1 MPQSLHIITAP
12 GEFTLRKDVPRPA
25 PMHISTRGEFACLSV
40 LHAIV
45 LETMECSPISHKSSD
60 SYLPPDLITEA
71 QHALDLYGLRVILHT
86 TQESP

>member
-1 MPQSLHIITAP
+1 MEKAIITAP
-12 GEFTLRKDVPRPA
+12 GEYVIRQAASPVPV
-25 PMHISTRGEFACLSV
+25 PMHIYTRGEFAVLSV

-45 LETMECSPISHKSSD
+45 WETMECSPIRHKSSD

-71 QHALDLYGLRVILHT
+71 QHAPDLYGLRVIPHT